1 MLPLSIFDVCFKF
14 KVNKMKNIKY
24 ILGICFLMVYI
35 SISGQTIQLN
45 KDNLQPNQ
53 VHISFDKLED
63 KEVLKVVKDTAVKAV
78 DEPTFVRIKDLNFI
92 NGIIEVKVLSRLL
105 KNAPAFARGFIGL
118 AFRIDDKNSTYES
131 IYIRPTNGRANDQIR
146 RNHSIQY
153 YAYPD
158 FKFDKLRQISPEKYE
173 SYSDMGLDEW
183 ITMRIEVKGKEALL
197 FLNDSVYPVLT
208 VNDLKL
214 GENAEGGI
222 GLWVEIGTE
231 GYFRDLK
238 ITKQ

>member
-1 MLPLSIFDVCFKF
+1 
-14 KVNKMKNIKY
+14 
-24 ILGICFLMVYI
+24 MV
-35 SISGQTIQLN
+35 QL
-45 KDNLQPNQ
+45 
-53 VHISFDKLED
+53 
-63 KEVLKVVKDTAVKAV
+63 V
-78 DEPTFVRIKDLNFI
+78 DEPTFVRIKDFNFK
-92 NGIIEVKVLSRLL
+92 NGSIEVKVLSRLL
-105 KNAPAFARGFIGL
+105 KNAPAFARGFIGV
-118 AFRIDDKNSTYES
+118 AFRIDDKNTKYES
-131 IYIRPTNGRANDQIR
+131 IYIRPANGRVDDQVR

-173 SYSDMGLDEW
+173 SYSDMGLNEW
-183 ITMRIEVKGKEALL
+183 ITMRIEVKGKGAQL
-197 FLNDSVYPVLT
+197 FLNNSKYPVLI

-214 GENAEGGI
+214 GENTEGGI

>member
-1 MLPLSIFDVCFKF
+1 MKNLKYIFVVCFLIVCKSLSAQ
-14 KVNKMKNIKY
+14 KINLNNKT
-24 ILGICFLMVYI
+24 LE
-35 SISGQTIQLN
+35 
-45 KDNLQPNQ
+45 PNQ
-53 VHISFDKLED
+53 VAMSFENLDD
-63 KEVLKVVKDTAVKAV
+63 KEVLKVVKDTMVQLV
-78 DEPTFVRIKDLNFI
+78 DEPTFVRIKDFNFK
-92 NGIIEVKVLSRLL
+92 NGSIEVKVLSRLL
-105 KNAPAFARGFIGL
+105 KNAPAFARGFIGV
-118 AFRIDDKNSTYES
+118 AFRIDDKNTKYES
-131 IYIRPTNGRANDQIR
+131 IYIRPANGRVDDQVR

-173 SYSDMGLDEW
+173 SYSDMGLNEW
-183 ITMRIEVKGKEALL
+183 ITMRIEVKGKEAQL
-197 FLNDSVYPVLT
+197 FLNNSKYPVLI

-214 GENAEGGI
+214 GENTEGGI